1 MNSDDSKLLT
11 QFNTF
16 EENDFNYIK
25 QLILHEEKENSE
37 IDDIIVNIRV

>member
-1 MNSDDSKLLT
+1 MNSDDLKLLT

-37 IDDIIVNIRV
+37 LDDIIVNIRV